1 VFAELLREGVFY
13 NRDQLYRRHGTR
25 PILLEQHLAI
35 ADAVL
40 NGDIDRAA
48 RVSDEHIR
56 YTFNTVEEIRRDEER
71 LEASLRRLERSDL
84 LSSRDAAA
92 APDSEN

>member
-1 VFAELLREGVFY
+1 ML
-13 NRDQLYRRHGTR
+13 D
-25 PILLEQHLAI
+25 
-35 ADAVL
+35 
-40 NGDIDRAA
+40 GDVDRAA

-92 APDSEN
+92 ADSEG